1 MPSTKFP
8 SSPLI
13 WSAVCRYRSV
23 MATTKTKSADKKA
36 DKKNKNKN
44 AETKSSPKT
53 GSEGAT
59 SAAKLTRKL
68 LDKLPPIGAT
78 TRAALRS
85 LATDAQR
92 SDLGR
97 QTKAPGVLAD
107 GVTMAI
113 AIDQQIA
120 TFPSLTETYVLRRFA
135 YFLESLLALDALIEG
150 SSSREEKLG
159 AARGTAANA
168 YERADKARTKLLA
181 RLKRFAGDRG
191 PENEE
196 IKLVPAKG
204 RTNDELGRSIGK
216 AVALAQSWLARTDAE
231 SVENATLAVL
241 DDAVVAH
248 AVTCAAGLGGAHV
261 DAALEGRKNANDSPI
276 VNLEEGNVLIEMAY
290 AMEVFEEAHA
300 DNDVVSRLSPGPAT
314 RQCARPDGARCGE
327 GRAGGPRR
335 RRGEGG
341 RRDTACG
348 LNRPRFREVASRCRS
363 AVPARGCPVSC

>member
-1 MPSTKFP
+1 
-8 SSPLI
+8 
-13 WSAVCRYRSV
+13 
-23 MATTKTKSADKKA
+23 MAHTKTNKKTYNKA
-36 DKKNKNKN
+36 DKKKKESE
-44 AETKSSPKT
+44 ATSPKNI
-53 GSEGAT
+53 SSASPT
-59 SAAKLTRKL
+59 SAAQVSRKL
-68 LDKLPPIGAT
+68 LDKLAPLGAT

-113 AIDQQIA
+113 SIDQQIA

-150 SSSREEKLG
+150 SGAREEKLG

-191 PENEE
+191 PENDE

-204 RTNDELGRSIGK
+204 RTNDDLGRSIGK
-216 AVALAQSWLARTDAE
+216 AVALARSWLGRTDAE
-231 SVENATLAVL
+231 SVEHATLAVL
-241 DDAVVAH
+241 DEAVVAN

-261 DAALEGRKNANDSPI
+261 DAALEGRKSSNDSPI

-290 AMEVFEEAHA
+290 AMEVFEEAHQ
-300 DNDVVSRLSPGPAT
+300 DNDVVSRLIPGPAT
-314 RQCARPDGARCGE
+314 RHVLAPKVRATAKAAPEAPAVGAAKADGAT
-327 GRAGGPRR
+327 PP
-335 RRGEGG
+335 
-341 RRDTACG
+341 T
-348 LNRPRFREVASRCRS
+348 S
-363 AVPARGCPVSC
+363 